1 MEKKNII
8 LGKEIAKHVCCLKE
22 ISTTRLS
29 MLTPIA
35 TTIKKKKKKHSI
47 ARHKKFC
54 CKLLVRVNQET
65 LKHTAFLLPLP
76 ASQELK
82 LNSYCRCQ
90 RLH

>member
-35 TTIKKKKKKHSI
+35 TTIKKKKKKNTPLLGTRSFVVSCWLGLTK
-47 ARHKKFC
+47 RH
-54 CKLLVRVNQET
+54 
-65 LKHTAFLLPLP
+65 
-76 ASQELK
+76 
-82 LNSYCRCQ
+82 
-90 RLH
+90 